1 MEHSV
6 FGLDEQNANL
16 SSKIVVSLEKIS
28 EVFRILLWQQAKTF
42 RLSPI
47 QIQILIFIQTHNSKL
62 NKVSYLAKEFN
73 LTKATISDAVKVL
86 EQKGLIEKLRN
97 DPDSRSFSIEL
108 TVKGIEVSRKVALFS
123 NSLKTAVEDFS
134 SEKKADLWGSLF
146 SILTDFQNKGIL
158 SLERMCLNC
167 KFHRTDKVTGHYC
180 EFLKKHLEQEDLRID
195 CPEHETSQ

>member
-42 RLSPI
+42 GLSPI
-47 QIQILIFIQTHNSKL
+47 QIQILIFIQTHESHL

-73 LTKATISDAVKVL
+73 LTKATISDAVRVL
-86 EQKGLIEKLRN
+86 EQKELINKLRN
-97 DPDSRSFSIEL
+97 DADSRSFSIVL
-108 TVKGIEVSRKVALFS
+108 TPNGTAVSKKVALFS
-123 NSLKTAVEDFS
+123 NSLKTTIEGFS
-134 SEKKADLWGSLF
+134 SEKQSDLWGSLL
-146 SILTDFQNKGIL
+146 SVLVDFQSKGVL

-167 KFHRTDKVTGHYC
+167 KFHSTDGATGHYC
-180 EFLKKHLEQEDLRID
+180 EFLKQSLEQDELRID
-195 CPEHETSQ
+195 CPEHEMKQ